1 MAASEDF
8 DGGLQRTMHQKF
20 RAPIKEVRFA
30 GIKFRSALVFA
41 NGSERLVL
49 LFGNLGQQVMEITG
63 VLSSQGG
70 LRCGAGLR

>member
-41 NGSERLVL
+41 NGS
-49 LFGNLGQQVMEITG
+49 GG
-63 VLSSQGG
+63 SSCCSAISASG
-70 LRCGAGLR
+70 